1 MHFYCRNFERAVALP
16 AGCLLDLQ
24 LSSLNAADQA
34 TPSDA
39 ILAFLQFLFIL
50 FYFILEV
57 H

>member
-50 FYFILEV
+50 FYFILF
-57 H
+57 